1 MDVAAIKVEEIMK
14 ELDRQRK
21 ERGISFQAVADACGI
36 SQTTIMRIFKGKAE
50 PTITM
55 LQSIAAAVQ
64 YVPEEP
70 EQLPPSGCSNEQYTE
85 YFSAELVRREGE
97 YRRHI
102 MQLQTH
108 YSILNRQNRRVI
120 LGLVIAV
127 TVLVIFLVGWLIF
140 DIMHPEIGWIQR

>member
-14 ELDRQRK
+14 ELNRQR
-21 ERGISFQAVADACGI
+21 EARGISYQTVAEACGI
-36 SQTTIMRIFKGKAE
+36 SQTTIMRIFKGKTE

-64 YVPEEP
+64 YVPTEP

-85 YFSAELVRREGE
+85 YLSAEIVRRQEE

-102 MQLQTH
+102 MQLQAH
-108 YSILNRQNRRVI
+108 YNALNRQNRRVI
-120 LGLVIAV
+120 LVLGISVA
-127 TVLVIFLVGWLIF
+127 VLVIFLVGWLIF

>member
-14 ELDRQRK
+14 ELNRQRK
-21 ERGISFQAVADACGI
+21 ERGISFQTVADACGI

-64 YVPEEP
+64 YVPTEP
-70 EQLPPSGCSNEQYTE
+70 EQLPPSGCSNEQHTE
-85 YFSAELVRREGE
+85 YLSAELVRREGE

-102 MQLQTH
+102 MQLQAH
-108 YSILNRQNRRVI
+108 YNALNRQNRRVI
-120 LGLVIAV
+120 LVLGISVA
-127 TVLVIFLVGWLIF
+127 VLVIFLVGWLIF
-140 DIMHPEIGWIQR
+140 DIMHPNIGWIQG